1 MELRNAASSPSR
13 CFPATFIDGSSMF
26 EFPEEERLQLRL
38 KFLYPEYLRCLYAV
52 VDAAT
57 PCVVQAQN
65 AFTSDS
71 ISSLLLSTAFDTA
84 EALLAQAERAPPQE
98 AEGLRERAFSLSPR
112 LEGVFL
118 NL

>member
-13 CFPATFIDGSSMF
+13 WFPATFIDGSSMF

-84 EALLAQAERAPPQE
+84 VALLAQLVTIQVFFVVPFQS
-98 AEGLRERAFSLSPR
+98 FSQ
-112 LEGVFL
+112 FC
-118 NL
+118 